1 MINWGQQYRLLGE
14 IGLVFCQSSS
24 YKKYFPIPLKGP
36 NLKKSMQSLETSGL
50 IPKVGFVALAV
61 VENTDFKVIWLRK
74 RRYYSHL
81 KGSEISKNIEMSRD
95 GSDLMVNGYINEG
108 ITAP

>member
-1 MINWGQQYRLLGE
+1 MIWVSLGLLW
-14 IGLVFCQSSS
+14 
-24 YKKYFPIPLKGP
+24 LKGIT
-36 NLKKSMQSLETSGL
+36 L
-50 IPKVGFVALAV
+50 

>member
-1 MINWGQQYRLLGE
+1 MQRVINEVCSR
-14 IGLVFCQSSS
+14 I
-24 YKKYFPIPLKGP
+24 
-36 NLKKSMQSLETSGL
+36 
-50 IPKVGFVALAV
+50 KVKQALDI

-81 KGSEISKNIEMSRD
+81 IRFEISKNIEMSRD